1 MPFNYVFSLVVMVT
15 LLSYW
20 LILFFWKSISNLFR
34 DADEAAVAIVTMLT
48 PMAIAIAPLIA
59 LAPPE

>member
-20 LILFFWKSISNLFR
+20 LMLFFWKSIRNLFQ
-34 DADEAAVAIVTMLT
+34 DADEVAVGVVTLLT
-48 PMAIAIAPLIA
+48 PMAIAIALLIA